1 MDKRLLLLLIPA
13 IAILAFDL
21 PILLTLGYS
30 MAAMLLIAAVSHL
43 TRKII
48 FPYVD
53 MGVFAEKALQTA
65 NGAGFVFV
73 GVSFIIGMMIL
84 GSAIW
89 LSH

>member
-1 MDKRLLLLLIPA
+1 MDKRLLFLLIPA

-53 MGVFAEKALQTA
+53 MAAFAEEAIQTA
-65 NGAGFVFV
+65 TGAGLVFM